1 MTNFNLEK
9 TWLKI
14 VIILERDQV
23 EQDEHSAK
31 LGVDLIHLKAIQM
44 QLDWMKFSFFKCEV
58 ATDPKKE

>member
-1 MTNFNLEK
+1 VTNFHLDK

-14 VIILERDQV
+14 VIILKREKV

-31 LGVDLIHLKAIQM
+31 LGVDLRHLKAIQM
-44 QLDWMKFSFFKCEV
+44 QLDWMKFSFLKCEE